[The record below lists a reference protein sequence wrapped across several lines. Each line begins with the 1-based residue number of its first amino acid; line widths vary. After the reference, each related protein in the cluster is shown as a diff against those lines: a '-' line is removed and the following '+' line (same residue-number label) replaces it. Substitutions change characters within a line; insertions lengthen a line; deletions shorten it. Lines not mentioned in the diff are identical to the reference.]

1 MSVVM
6 QARGD
11 LGGVAAH
18 LQCPHCGFYSKSHA
32 HQLSHIA
39 ASHPTHLEGA
49 AFGRLGNILMYQSTA
64 QLFHCFDCFFTS
76 KDFTK
81 VYKHVITKHCM
92 DEREAATE
100 ETSEKGPEMTAEQR
114 KAEEKEEGEGGIKRK
129 QSSKVEEDVA
139 KMSCLEEQRGEEGDK
154 PTTCSEGKDEVE
166 EAGHRDNGD
175 ASQMADKTD
184 GERDESVLIF
194 DGVSFCCMMCSWKSK
209 LKGVAINHVVRRHD
223 IPRAYAIQAIKRDA
237 AAEEDEEA
245 GLSSELLRVEMEATA
260 KVIRFVSSRFVC
272 QICGWKT
279 KLKGKSLS
287 FLRDFNNSYQIM
299 FGKNMASTRWSTHP
313 IHGCVWVNGS
323 LCVSLQVLPSHMWSA
338 ATTVERPYN
347 CKDCHLTFFL
357 PSRLQ
362 QHMTSA
368 HRPGRYICPFCCFR
382 SHFLGGF
389 KRHCSRCN
397 AWEGRGEGDE
407 GKLGERRGGEE
418 DDHECDKK
426 GERKGGRT
434 RRKTAKMINEE
445 KDKDDD

>member
-1 MSVVM
+1 MLYAELSHTFIVVNVKLCLHFSLPVTVMSVVM

-11 LGGVAAH
+11 MGGVAAH
-18 LQCPHCGFYSKSHA
+18 LQCPHCGYYSKSHA

-39 ASHPTHLEGA
+39 ASHPTHLDSA

-114 KAEEKEEGEGGIKRK
+114 EEEEKEEGEGGIKRK
-129 QSSKVEEDVA
+129 QSSKVEEDIV
-139 KMSCLEEQRGEEGDK
+139 KLGCLKEEEGDK

-166 EAGHRDNGD
+166 EAGHHDNGD
-175 ASQMADKTD
+175 VSQMADKTD

-237 AAEEDEEA
+237 AAEEDEES

-279 KLKGKSLS
+279 KLKGKKSVI
-287 FLRDFNNSYQIM
+287 F
-299 FGKNMASTRWSTHP
+299 
-313 IHGCVWVNGS
+313 
-323 LCVSLQVLPSHMWSA
+323 
-338 ATTVERPYN
+338 ER
-347 CKDCHLTFFL
+347 F
-357 PSRLQ
+357 Q
-362 QHMTSA
+362 QLIS
-368 HRPGRYICPFCCFR
+368 
-382 SHFLGGF
+382 SQ
-389 KRHCSRCN
+389 
-397 AWEGRGEGDE
+397 
-407 GKLGERRGGEE
+407 RGGQ
-418 DDHECDKK
+418 HITYTVAF
-426 GERKGGRT
+426 G
-434 RRKTAKMINEE
+434 
-445 KDKDDD
+445 